1 MIILIEWINQILW
14 AVATT
19 MIILSGLFFTKKLKG
34 IQFRFSSMI
43 YRLFEKEEKKE
54 GITPVQT
61 LMMSLAGR
69 IGVGSIAGVALA
81 IYIGGVGS
89 VFWMWMIALITGA
102 NTFVETVLGVKF
114 KEKDEGKI
122 YVGGPSYYLKN
133 GLHKLCLG
141 KIYAILII
149 MSYTIGFLGIQS
161 NTITRS
167 CQEMFSVSAWWVG
180 TIIVLFSGLIIF
192 GGVKKIAD
200 VTSRLVPVMTL
211 VYVATAIY
219 IVIMNIHM
227 IPTIFIEILKQA
239 FRFDAFFSAFLPTL
253 IIGIQRGLFSNEAGI
268 GTGSIVASAT
278 DSNDVKKQ
286 GYLQVLGI
294 YITTFLICTSTAIII
309 LTSDYTSFTSI
320 DINGIELTQRAFHY
334 HLGNLGTLIVFL
346 SILLFSFSTILTG
359 YYYGES
365 SLKYILREVHS
376 RKLIML
382 KVITLLFLMLGSILP
397 SNTLWKIVDIFVALL
412 AIINT
417 YAILKLQKVVE
428 KET

>member
-1 MIILIEWINQILW
+1 MIILIEQANQILW
-14 AVATT
+14 AIATA
-19 MIILSGLFFTKKLKG
+19 MIVLSGLYFTKKLKG
-34 IQFRFSSMI
+34 VQFRFPSMI
-43 YRLFEKEEKKE
+43 YHLFEKEEKQG
-54 GITPVQT
+54 GISPVQT

-89 VFWMWMIALITGA
+89 IFWMWIIALITGA
-102 NTFVETVLGVKF
+102 NTFVETVLGVKY
-114 KEKDEGKI
+114 KEKDEGRI

-133 GLHKLCLG
+133 ALHKPCLG

-149 MSYTIGFLGIQS
+149 MSYIIGFLGIQS
-161 NTITRS
+161 NTIARS
-167 CQEMFSVSAWWVG
+167 CQEMFSISPWMIGLV
-180 TIIVLFSGLIIF
+180 IVFLSGVIIF

-200 VTSRLVPVMTL
+200 VTSKLVPIMTL
-211 VYVATAIY
+211 VYVVTATF
-219 IVIMNIHM
+219 IVVMNIRM
-227 IPTIFIEILKQA
+227 IPTIFIQILKQA
-239 FRFDAFFSAFLPTL
+239 FRFDAFFSAFLPTF
-253 IIGIQRGLFSNEAGI
+253 IVGIQRGLFSNEAGI

-278 DSNDVKKQ
+278 DSNNAKKQ

-294 YITTFLICTSTAIII
+294 YVTTFLICTSTAMII
-309 LTSDYTSFTSI
+309 LTSDYASFTSI
-320 DINGIELTQRAFHY
+320 DMNGIELTQHAFHY
-334 HLGNLGTLIVFL
+334 HLGSFGTTIVFL

-365 SLKYILREVHS
+365 SLKYILGKVHS
-376 RKLIML
+376 RELILL
-382 KVITLLFLMLGSILP
+382 KSFTLLFLLLGSILS

>member
-1 MIILIEWINQILW
+1 MIEHINQILW
-14 AVATT
+14 AIATA
-19 MIILSGLFFTKKLKG
+19 MIVLSGFYFTKKLKG
-34 IQFRFSSMI
+34 VQFRFSSMI
-43 YRLFEKEEKKE
+43 HHLFEKEEKHG
-54 GITPVQT
+54 GISPIQT

-89 VFWMWMIALITGA
+89 IFWMWMIALVTGA

-133 GLHKLCLG
+133 GLHKPHLG
-141 KIYAILII
+141 KMYAILII
-149 MSYTIGFLGIQS
+149 MSYVIGFLGIQS

-167 CQEMFSVSAWWVG
+167 CQEIFSVPSCLIGLV
-180 TIIVLFSGLIIF
+180 IVLLSGMIIF

-200 VTSRLVPVMTL
+200 VTSKLVPIMTL
-211 VYVATAIY
+211 VYVATALV
-219 IVIMNIHM
+219 IVVMNIHM
-227 IPTIFIEILKQA
+227 IPTIFIQILKQA
-239 FRFDAFFSAFLPTL
+239 FRIDAFLSAFLPTF
-253 IIGIQRGLFSNEAGI
+253 IVGIQRGLFSNEAGM

-278 DSNDVKKQ
+278 DSNNAKKQ

-294 YITTFLICTSTAIII
+294 YVTTFLICTSTAMII
-309 LTSDYTSFTSI
+309 LTSDYASFTSI
-320 DINGIELTQRAFHY
+320 DMNGIELTQYAFHY
-334 HLGNLGTLIVFL
+334 HLGAFGTIIVFL

-365 SLKYILREVHS
+365 SLKYILGKTNVT
-376 RKLIML
+376 KVTIL
-382 KVITLLFLMLGSILP
+382 KMITLFFLLLGSIV
-397 SNTLWKIVDIFVALL
+397 SANILWKIVDIFVALL

>member
-1 MIILIEWINQILW
+1 MIILIEHINQILW
-14 AVATT
+14 AIATA
-19 MIILSGLFFTKKLKG
+19 MIVLSGFYFTKKLKG
-34 IQFRFSSMI
+34 VQFRFSSMI
-43 YRLFEKEEKKE
+43 HHLFEKEEKNG
-54 GITPVQT
+54 GISPIQT

-89 VFWMWMIALITGA
+89 IFWMWMIALVTGA

-133 GLHKLCLG
+133 GLHKPHLG
-141 KIYAILII
+141 KMYAILII
-149 MSYTIGFLGIQS
+149 MSYVIGFLGIQS

-167 CQEMFSVSAWWVG
+167 CQEIFSVPSCLIGLV
-180 TIIVLFSGLIIF
+180 IVLLSGMIIF

-200 VTSRLVPVMTL
+200 VTSKLVPIMTL
-211 VYVATAIY
+211 VYVATALV
-219 IVIMNIHM
+219 IVVMNIHM
-227 IPTIFIEILKQA
+227 IPTIFIQILKQA
-239 FRFDAFFSAFLPTL
+239 FRIDAFLSAFLPTF
-253 IIGIQRGLFSNEAGI
+253 IVGIQRGLFSNEAGM

-278 DSNDVKKQ
+278 DSNNAKKQ

-294 YITTFLICTSTAIII
+294 YVTTFLICTSTAMII
-309 LTSDYTSFTSI
+309 LTSDYASFTSI
-320 DINGIELTQRAFHY
+320 DMNGIELTQYAFHY
-334 HLGNLGTLIVFL
+334 HLGAFGTIIVFL

-365 SLKYILREVHS
+365 SLKYILGKTNVT
-376 RKLIML
+376 KVTIL
-382 KVITLLFLMLGSILP
+382 KMITLFFLLLGSIV
-397 SNTLWKIVDIFVALL
+397 SANILWKIVDIFVALL

>member
-1 MIILIEWINQILW
+1 MIILIEHINQILW
-14 AVATT
+14 AIATA
-19 MIILSGLFFTKKLKG
+19 MIVLSGFYFTKKLKG
-34 IQFRFSSMI
+34 VQFRFSSMI
-43 YRLFEKEEKKE
+43 HHLFEKEEKHG
-54 GITPVQT
+54 GISPIQT

-89 VFWMWMIALITGA
+89 IFWMWMIALVTGA

-133 GLHKLCLG
+133 GLHKPHLG
-141 KIYAILII
+141 KMYAILII
-149 MSYTIGFLGIQS
+149 MSYVIGFLGIQS

-167 CQEMFSVSAWWVG
+167 CQEIFSVPSCLIGLV
-180 TIIVLFSGLIIF
+180 IVLLSGMIIF

-200 VTSRLVPVMTL
+200 VTSKLVPIMTL
-211 VYVATAIY
+211 VYVATALV
-219 IVIMNIHM
+219 IVVMNIHM
-227 IPTIFIEILKQA
+227 IPTIFIQILKQA
-239 FRFDAFFSAFLPTL
+239 FRIDAFLSAFLPTF
-253 IIGIQRGLFSNEAGI
+253 IVGIQRGLFSNEAGM

-278 DSNDVKKQ
+278 DSNNAKKQ

-294 YITTFLICTSTAIII
+294 YVTTFLICTSTAMII
-309 LTSDYTSFTSI
+309 LTSDYASFTSI
-320 DINGIELTQRAFHY
+320 DMNGIELTQYAFHY
-334 HLGNLGTLIVFL
+334 HLGAFGTIIVFL

-365 SLKYILREVHS
+365 SLKYILGKTNVT
-376 RKLIML
+376 KVTIL
-382 KVITLLFLMLGSILP
+382 KMITLFFLLLGSIV
-397 SNTLWKIVDIFVALL
+397 SANILWKIVDIFVALL